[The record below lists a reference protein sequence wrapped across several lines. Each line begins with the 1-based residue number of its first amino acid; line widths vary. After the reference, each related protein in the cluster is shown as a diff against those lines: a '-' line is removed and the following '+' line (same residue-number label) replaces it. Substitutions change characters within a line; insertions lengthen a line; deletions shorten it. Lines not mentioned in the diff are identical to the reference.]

1 MLIIVLQRRKLFTEL
16 VATRTT
22 DKFTDADLESA
33 KRKIAQVAFT
43 LDESKRELDVSTAA
57 VLYSFGP

>member
-57 VLYSFGP
+57 VLYSFDP